1 MESCPKAKIV
11 APSPKSMIA
20 RGSKISL
27 CKLNTQNG
35 TRTRLKSGRVSS
47 TGLNPKLLIA
57 EEAALGSFDDRI
69 TASSF
74 GDLLKQCCKTCHFP
88 TASRISR
95 TEQRIRTCGCLTLDW
110 GKVSMARL
118 IQFYIPSNFRP
129 PKAKWIPPTER

>member
-1 MESCPKAKIV
+1 MRGQICTVSENTVYKNKEWNHAQRQKSF

-74 GDLLKQCCKTCHFP
+74 GDLLTQCCKTCHFP
-88 TASRISR
+88 LQVESHAQNN
-95 TEQRIRTCGCLTLDW
+95 EFEL
-110 GKVSMARL
+110 VVV
-118 IQFYIPSNFRP
+118 
-129 PKAKWIPPTER
+129 

>member
-1 MESCPKAKIV
+1 MPKGKNCCPVTQKHD
-11 APSPKSMIA
+11 SQ
-20 RGSKISL
+20 REKISL

-88 TASRISR
+88 LQVESHAQNN
-95 TEQRIRTCGCLTLDW
+95 EFEL
-110 GKVSMARL
+110 VVV
-118 IQFYIPSNFRP
+118 
-129 PKAKWIPPTER
+129 

>member
-88 TASRISR
+88 LQVESHAQNN
-95 TEQRIRTCGCLTLDW
+95 EFEL
-110 GKVSMARL
+110 VVV
-118 IQFYIPSNFRP
+118 
-129 PKAKWIPPTER
+129 